1 MTHHRDSASPSSQ
14 RTPVQPRPQLQL
26 PVAASHLLPWLQ
38 AQRWRQPT
46 PNQPGGQSGIRT
58 ARSRTRHR
66 YRCNRCLRRLT
77 VSTVLSPA
85 SRPTQA
91 PPAHRVVGG
100 PTSTRRRLSA
110 VRPVA
115 PGRTGWGQGQGQG
128 QGRQRL
134 LVWRL
139 HSSPDGG
146 VGLTGVAARSYE
158 PWGTLARPGGG
169 NAPPAVLTLAVSVT
183 ARPVTSFLTS

>member
-1 MTHHRDSASPSSQ
+1 M
-14 RTPVQPRPQLQL
+14 
-26 PVAASHLLPWLQ
+26 LPWLQ

-58 ARSRTRHR
+58 ARSRTDHR
-66 YRCNRCLRRLT
+66 YRCNWCLRRLT

-85 SRPTQA
+85 SRPAQA

-100 PTSTRRRLSA
+100 PPSARRRPSA

-115 PGRTGWGQGQGQG
+115 PGRTGWGQGQGRHQ
-128 QGRQRL
+128 L
-134 LVWRL
+134 LALWHF

-158 PWGTLARPGGG
+158 PWGTLARPGGR